1 MNTSSQISSIHV
13 PVKMGSHHMVF
24 HLHSDSN
31 QMLTSQKLV
40 EYALKRC
47 RLNGSTNLPKTY
59 ALFENVNGVERLV
72 NETESLVDL
81 QANWST
87 HSNAE
92 FVIRKFHPVEKRLA
106 ASSLNEQTIR
116 KCYKKLKA
124 TNKTEQQQEPN
135 IYEQLD
141 DDENKENNT
150 PDAVQLNYLKR
161 VLKNEMKLKRQANK
175 IIQARQNE
183 QDTTQTNL
191 NSKLVE
197 NINFL
202 KFLHSK
208 LRVTSHKPD
217 TAMNAHQISS
227 KKLFAYK
234 RMDNL
239 LNSSGASDENSS
251 RSTSTSTLESLV

>member
-13 PVKMGSHHMVF
+13 PVKMGSHHMVL
-24 HLHSDSN
+24 HLQSDSN
-31 QMLTSQKLV
+31 QKLTSSKLV

-72 NETESLVDL
+72 NESESLVDL
-81 QANWST
+81 QAKWST
-87 HSNAE
+87 HSTAE
-92 FVIRKFHPVEKRLA
+92 FVIRKFHPMEKRLA
-106 ASSLNEQTIR
+106 SSSLNEQTIR
-116 KCYKKLKA
+116 KCYKKLKL
-124 TNKTEQQQEPN
+124 TNKTEPQQEPN
-135 IYEQLD
+135 IYEQLN
-141 DDENKENNT
+141 DDENKEHNT
-150 PDAVQLNYLKR
+150 PNAIQLNYLKR

-175 IIQARQNE
+175 IIQARQNP
-183 QDTTQTNL
+183 QDKIQTNL

-208 LRVTSHKPD
+208 LRVSNKSD
-217 TAMNAHQISS
+217 TTMNAQQISS

-239 LNSSGASDENSS
+239 LNSSGASDDNSS
-251 RSTSTSTLESLV
+251 RSSSTSTLESLV